1 MDSTDDMDL
10 ESMINNPFQFIG
22 SDDEANQEQQMGRDR
37 EPEMSSFSSPAG
49 KKKSPSSEQKTA
61 GINIDRINKN
71 HPLELRMLGI
81 EKNQLN
87 WDKKIDIL
95 KEIVEHQNERIE
107 LIEKELEILRK
118 QSGA

>member
-10 ESMINNPFQFIG
+10 ESMINNPFQFID
-22 SDDEANQEQQMGRDR
+22 SDDEATQIEREI
-37 EPEMSSFSSPAG
+37 EPETSSFSSSTV
-49 KKKSPSSEQKTA
+49 KKTSPSSEHKTA

-71 HPLELRMLGI
+71 HPLELRMLGF

-87 WDKKIDIL
+87 WDKKVEML

-107 LIEKELEILRK
+107 LLEKELDILRK
-118 QSGA
+118 QNGA

>member
-22 SDDEANQEQQMGRDR
+22 SDDEANQEPLMERDL
-37 EPEMSSFSSPAG
+37 EPETSSFSSTG
-49 KKKSPSSEQKTA
+49 KKTSPSSEHKTA

-71 HPLELRMLGI
+71 HPLELRMLGF

-87 WDKKIDIL
+87 WDKKVEML

-107 LIEKELEILRK
+107 LLEKELDILRK
-118 QSGA
+118 NSGA